1 MESEFQLNV
10 HGPLRARLEPQRQV
24 T

>member
-24 T
+24 S